1 MVSVVPLA
9 LTSISMGFPVAQTI
23 KNLPA
28 MQETQVWSLCWEDPL
43 EKWTA
48 TNSSVLAWKIPWTE
62 ETSRL
67 QSMGSQRVRHDWVTD
82 TFKINF
88 SAQAHRSYP
97 RTVPNA
103 ERPFYI
109 FNIDMGVLRWPLSE
123 EVRMRGNAISRLQS
137 WKSLISLPHLSVIP
151 TLLCQLSPM
160 DLLWQNQSSMAKKVY
175 KS

>member
-1 MVSVVPLA
+1 
-9 LTSISMGFPVAQTI
+9 MGFPVAQTI

-28 MQETQVWSLCWEDPL
+28 VQETHPAIQQVRSLGWEDPL
-43 EKWTA
+43 AKWTA
-48 TNSSVLAWKIPWTE
+48 TNSSVLACKIPWTE

-123 EVRMRGNAISRLQS
+123 EVRMRGNAISGLQS

-160 DLLWQNQSSMAKKVY
+160 DLSWQISLPWQKGLQS
-175 KS
+175 